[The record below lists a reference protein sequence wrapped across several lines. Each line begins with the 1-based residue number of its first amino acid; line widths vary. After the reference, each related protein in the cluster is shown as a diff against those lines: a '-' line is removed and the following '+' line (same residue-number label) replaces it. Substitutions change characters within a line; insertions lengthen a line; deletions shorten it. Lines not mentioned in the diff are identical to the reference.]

1 MNALNPLTLPLTG
14 RQLIEASAGTG
25 KTWTLAALYLRLVL
39 GHGRQGA
46 QGQAQPGLL
55 PPQILVMTF
64 TEAAT
69 AELRERIRLRLRDAA
84 VLFDCSAQQ
93 RALPEGFA
101 ADRFLTHLRDSFD
114 EALWPR
120 CALQLSAAAEWMD
133 DAAIYT
139 IHAWS
144 RRMLSQHALDSRHLF
159 EQTRLDNAQAL
170 QRQLVQDYWRTWFY
184 PQAAEVL
191 QHAQSSIG
199 RSPDDLL
206 SKLQLLWRE
215 QDRTPRARQ
224 DPAFTPSQAMNAH
237 MLWLA
242 QCHAAAQAARQAW
255 TPEVLQAL
263 QAQRL
268 AGASEKNYANW
279 LQGLQA
285 WAEQSAPLKSETLA
299 RFTLTAL
306 QNKGWPE
313 PERFAFFAAL
323 GVYLAC
329 EAQAPDTGARI
340 TEHAAHT
347 VGLAYQAA
355 KTQRAAFD
363 FSDLLQNLYRAV
375 MSEDGRLAAAIRTQ
389 YPVALVDEFQDTD
402 PWQYGSLN
410 RIYESTAVTCENA
423 WVMIGDPKQA
433 IYSFRGAD
441 LSTYLQ
447 ARSQALAHN
456 PDALHTLSGN
466 RRSSAGLVRAI
477 NHVFTQIDAPFS
489 PEHASGGASP
499 DDIAFVKVTPEGD
512 VAALPQGNGGLQP
525 GLTVWQMQGDDP
537 VVKAPDH
544 LQHMAA
550 VFADQMVWVL
560 NQGLATPGDMAV
572 LVRHQAQ
579 ADAVRA
585 ALRQRGVASVYLSD
599 HASVYQ
605 SHEAL
610 DLWRLLRAVAS
621 PRQTTWVRAA
631 LGSPLWALSLDEVLA
646 ITQDETAWEAL
657 LDQFHH
663 WQQVWQQ
670 HGLLPMLHQWLH
682 TDTRAQR
689 LLRGPDGE
697 RRLSN
702 LLHLGE
708 LLQHAAQSLQGEHAL
723 VRFLGQQIQQPS
735 DSSDTHA
742 MRLETDAQCVQVIT
756 YHKSKGLQYPLV
768 FVPFGG
774 SFAVEKNAATPSH
787 ADPEDTDSP
796 HEAPSSTDEDMR
808 LLYVA
813 LTRAQ
818 RALWLG
824 VAETARDLTGDAT
837 KGTQKRSALSR
848 LLQRRKRGDLRDQ
861 LDTLWASCNDITV
874 APLPALQQLTYQPPA
889 QTMQHQAARTPQRQY
904 HSLWWTASFST
915 LTRGLSSDS
924 LRDEAVADAITDAET
939 LDDDFGLSDMPT
951 PAVQPSGASGA
962 ADSAALNTSGGT
974 PKDAS
979 GHTPVSRWQS
989 FPAGASYGTLL
1000 HDLLEW
1006 QSLHQWP
1013 AAREEAPAWAHAE
1026 WHSLLQ
1032 RKARWLQLDDAAQ
1045 ALLPPWI
1052 TALLNTP
1059 LPLPGLGAD
1068 LVLSQLPREALWAE
1082 MEFSFEA
1089 HGVSAATL
1097 DQLIG
1102 EHLLPGAPRPAL
1114 QARVLQGM
1122 LTGFMDLV
1130 MAHDGRYWVVDYKSN
1145 KLADYGRASLQDAVL
1160 HKRYDVQYVLYTLA
1174 LHRLLKVRLADY
1186 DYDLHMGGAVYLFL
1200 RGIEQPGAGVHV
1212 QRPPRALVEALDA
1225 AFAGE
1230 PEPASM
1236 PRPRE

>member
-1 MNALNPLTLPLTG
+1 MTELQPLTLPLSG
-14 RQLIEASAGTG
+14 RQVIEASAGTG

-39 GHGRQGA
+39 GHGRQGVDGELHA
-46 QGQAQPGLL
+46 GLL

-69 AELRERIRLRLRDAA
+69 AELRERIRQRLHDAA
-84 VLFDCSAQQ
+84 VLFDSSAQQ
-93 RALPEGFA
+93 RALPQGFE
-101 ADRFLTHLRDSFD
+101 ADTFLTELRDSYD
-114 EALWPR
+114 ATLWPR
-120 CALQLSAAAEWMD
+120 CALQLSAAADWMD

-139 IHAWS
+139 IHGWS

-184 PQAAEVL
+184 PQAAKVL
-191 QHAQSSIG
+191 QQVQPSIG

-206 SKLQLLWRE
+206 SKLQLVWRE
-215 QDRTPRARQ
+215 QDRTPRVPQ
-224 DPAFTPSQAMNAH
+224 DPAFTPSQAIAAH
-237 MLWLA
+237 MQWLT
-242 QCHAAAQAARQAW
+242 QCQATAQAARQAW

-263 QAQRL
+263 QAKRL
-268 AGASEKNYANW
+268 KGASEKNYAKW
-279 LQGLQA
+279 LEGLQA
-285 WAEQSAPLKSETLA
+285 WAEQSAPLKPDTLA
-299 RFTLTAL
+299 RFTLSAL
-306 QNKGWPE
+306 QDKGWPE

-323 GVYLAC
+323 DAHVALVA
-329 EAQAPDTGARI
+329 EAPDTGARI
-340 TEHAAHT
+340 TQHAAHA

-375 MSEDGRLAAAIRTQ
+375 MAEDGRLAEAIRTQ

-402 PWQYGSLN
+402 PWQYGSLH
-410 RIYESTAVTCENA
+410 RIYDLTTVTADNA
-423 WVMIGDPKQA
+423 LVMIGDPKQA

-447 ARSQALAHN
+447 ARGQALAHN

-466 RRSSAGLVRAI
+466 RRSSAGLVRAV

-489 PEHASGGASP
+489 PEHASSNAGAS
-499 DDIAFVKVTPEGD
+499 DIAFVEVTPEGD
-512 VAALPQGNGGLQP
+512 VAALPLGNGRLQP
-525 GLTVWQMQGDDP
+525 GLTVWQMQGDEP
-537 VVKAPDH
+537 VVKAGDH
-544 LQHMAA
+544 LHHMAA
-550 VFADQMVWVL
+550 VFADQMALLL
-560 NQGLATPGDMAV
+560 NQRVATPGDMAV
-572 LVRHQAQ
+572 LVRSQSQ
-579 ADAVRA
+579 ADAVRE

-599 HASVYQ
+599 HASVFE
-605 SHEAL
+605 SPEAL

-621 PRQTTWVRAA
+621 PRQTRWVRAA

-646 ITQDETAWEAL
+646 ITQDETQWEAL

-663 WQQVWQQ
+663 WQHLWQQ
-670 HGLLPMLHQWLH
+670 HGVLPMLHQWLH
-682 TDTRAQR
+682 SGERAQR
-689 LLRGPDGE
+689 LVRGHDGE

-723 VRFLGQQIQQPS
+723 VRHLGQQIQQPS
-735 DSSDTHA
+735 ESSDAHA

-768 FVPFGG
+768 FVPFAG
-774 SFAVEKNAATPSH
+774 SFAVEKTTSTSTAP
-787 ADPEDTDSP
+787 DGEDTDS
-796 HEAPSSTDEDMR
+796 ASDTPSSTDEDMR

-824 VAETARDLTGDAT
+824 VAETARDLAGDAA
-837 KGTQKRSALSR
+837 KGTLKRSALSR
-848 LLQRRKRGDLRDQ
+848 LLHRRQRGDLQTQ
-861 LDTLWASCNDITV
+861 LHALWATCSDIAV
-874 APLPALQQLTYQPPA
+874 APLPALQQLTYQPPV
-889 QTMQHQAARTPQRQY
+889 QTTQHQAARTPQRQ
-904 HSLWWTASFST
+904 HQSLWWTASFST

-924 LRDEAVADAITDAET
+924 LRDEAVADAITDADT
-939 LDDDFGLSDMPT
+939 SD
-951 PAVQPSGASGA
+951 S
-962 ADSAALNTSGGT
+962 
-974 PKDAS
+974 DAS
-979 GHTPVSRWQS
+979 DSTSDHTLASRWQS

-1013 AAREEAPAWAHAE
+1013 AARDEAPAWAHAE
-1026 WHSLLQ
+1026 WHSLLA

-1059 LPLPGLGAD
+1059 LPLQNLGAD

-1102 EHLLPGAPRPAL
+1102 QHLLPGVPRPAL
-1114 QARVLQGM
+1114 QARMLQGM

-1130 MAHDGRYWVVDYKSN
+1130 VAHDGRYWVVDYKSN
-1145 KLADYGRASLQDAVL
+1145 KLADYTSASLQDAVL

-1174 LHRLLKVRLADY
+1174 LHRLLKVRLPDY

-1225 AFAGE
+1225 AFAGG
-1230 PEPASM
+1230 AA
-1236 PRPRE
+1236 